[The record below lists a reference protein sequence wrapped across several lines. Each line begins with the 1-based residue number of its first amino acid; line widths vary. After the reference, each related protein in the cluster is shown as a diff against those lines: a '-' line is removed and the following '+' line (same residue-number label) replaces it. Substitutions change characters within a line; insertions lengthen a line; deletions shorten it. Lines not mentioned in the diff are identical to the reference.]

1 MNLLFCNVNLDP
13 LCMNLHVFMFMNL
26 VMYAYL
32 WTWTCELR
40 PLLYGFVELMWG
52 VQGVYIFLFFKYAD
66 NVVRFVKLVHQ
77 IYWLLLPLFNYQ
89 NAMFHS
95 QVYLWYLCFSYLTL
109 CSFIFFLCGTTCCW
123 YIEGH
128 ICHFRWHLTLLLYQM
143 DRSAIYGRNFQ
154 VDAR

>member
-1 MNLLFCNVNLDP
+1 MMNLLFYNVNLDP

-26 VMYAYL
+26 IMYTYL

-40 PLLYGFVELMWG
+40 PLLYGSVELMWG

-95 QVYLWYLCFSYLTL
+95 QVYLCFLYLTL
-109 CSFIFFLCGTTCCW
+109 CLFILFLSGTICCW
-123 YIEGH
+123 YIEEH
-128 ICHFRWHLTLLLYQM
+128 ICHFRWHLTPLLHQM
-143 DRSAIYGRNFQ
+143 DGSVIYGRNF
-154 VDAR
+154 